1 MTDHVKPSVAKKPD
15 PLAPL
20 RAKVQTLRRLVPS
33 LNDDDTWR
41 AFLANHAQ
49 GETSTRA
56 MRLGQLEA
64 VVNALHAAGAP
75 KRPAKTAGKRR
86 LADTAQM
93 DMIRALWLQLHA
105 RGAVDNA
112 TEAAIGAFVKRMT
125 RQDIGVLSP
134 KDANTVIEALKDWRT
149 RTEADPVLVVKRAA
163 LAAHG
168 RPLDPAR
175 FIDALWAGLIRAG
188 AFPQAG
194 LHASLGDWLVRQ
206 GWAVAAPQFLTA
218 EQQEAATR
226 TLSAWLRRMAQPKAP
241 A

>member
-1 MTDHVKPSVAKKPD
+1 MTARVKPSVGKTPD
-15 PLAPL
+15 PLADI
-20 RAKVQTLRRLVPS
+20 RRKVQTLRRLVPD

-75 KRPAKTAGKRR
+75 KRPAKAAGKRW

-93 DMIRALWLQLHA
+93 GMIRALWLQLHGL
-105 RGAVDNA
+105 GAVDSA
-112 TEAAIGAFVKRMT
+112 AETAIGAFVKRMT

-134 KDANTVIEALKDWRT
+134 RDANVVIEALK
-149 RTEADPVLVVKRAA
+149 
-163 LAAHG
+163 
-168 RPLDPAR
+168 
-175 FIDALWAGLIRAG
+175 
-188 AFPQAG
+188 
-194 LHASLGDWLVRQ
+194 
-206 GWAVAAPQFLTA
+206 
-218 EQQEAATR
+218 
-226 TLSAWLRRMAQPKAP
+226 AWLKRVEANP